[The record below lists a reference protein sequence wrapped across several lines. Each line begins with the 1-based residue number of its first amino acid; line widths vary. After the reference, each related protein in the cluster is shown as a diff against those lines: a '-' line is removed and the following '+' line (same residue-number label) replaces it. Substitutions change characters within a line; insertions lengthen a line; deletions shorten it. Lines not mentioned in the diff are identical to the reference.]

1 MELPGQLERKP
12 PVMGWIGK
20 IFGKDD
26 SGRGGGGE
34 SVLDATVKRSARV
47 YEEIPLRDFIDEAR
61 RSQLA
66 RELFLEVNAICNTI
80 DPVVACRDRFAATVL
95 QLAMFQVLMIPPPPE
110 DDLSGLRGQP
120 GISGQLKEHL
130 ASLSLKNDDLRS
142 AIREHTDAQDFDS
155 LWPVLRRLYW
165 ETWWLMQTL
174 NAARIELGDFV
185 EDNDWDLP
193 FLHAACVKAE
203 NTYRFDLDLPSVFDA
218 AIARDA
224 STAYSVF
231 TDIVLAGAADPVR
244 EWREYHR
251 DFDVPLPDF
260 GR

>member
-1 MELPGQLERKP
+1 
-12 PVMGWIGK
+12 MGWIGK

-47 YEEIPLRDFIDEAR
+47 YEQIPLRDFIDEAR

-110 DDLSGLRGQP
+110 DDPSGLRGQP

-130 ASLSLKNDDLRS
+130 AALSLKNDDLRS
-142 AIREHTDAQDFDS
+142 AVRQHTDAQDFDS
-155 LWPVLRRLYW
+155 LWLVLRRLYW

-174 NAARIELGDFV
+174 NAARIELNDFV
-185 EDNDWDLP
+185 EDNDWDVP

-218 AIARDA
+218 AIAREA

-251 DFDVPLPDF
+251 DLDVPLPDF

>member
-1 MELPGQLERKP
+1 
-12 PVMGWIGK
+12 MGWIGK

-47 YEEIPLRDFIDEAR
+47 YEQIPLRDFIDEAR

-110 DDLSGLRGQP
+110 DDPSGLRGQP

-130 ASLSLKNDDLRS
+130 AALSLKNDDLRS
-142 AIREHTDAQDFDS
+142 AVRQHTDAQDFD
-155 LWPVLRRLYW
+155 
-165 ETWWLMQTL
+165 
-174 NAARIELGDFV
+174 
-185 EDNDWDLP
+185 
-193 FLHAACVKAE
+193 
-203 NTYRFDLDLPSVFDA
+203 
-218 AIARDA
+218 
-224 STAYSVF
+224 
-231 TDIVLAGAADPVR
+231 
-244 EWREYHR
+244 
-251 DFDVPLPDF
+251 
-260 GR
+260 